1 MPVPAARAHSEE
13 KWKWSANKQYS
24 IYLKQGSGDKAIKT
38 IVKKV
43 GAQQLG
49 VDEVNFFRDDG
60 TILHFSKPEAYA
72 SIQNNTFIVSGEPDT
87 KNIQDLL
94 PDIIQQL
101 GPKQHKLLMDI
112 VQKGTQQAPSSE
124 EVPNLVSEA
133 PADLNK
139 PEWWTNN
146 PYLNIHDQHMDSLF
160 YSLFYAF
167 EADSRKE
174 NNEGFETINQKRAIK
189 RGYEYNH

>member
-1 MPVPAARAHSEE
+1 M
-13 KWKWSANKQYS
+13 
-24 IYLKQGSGDKAIKT
+24 
-38 IVKKV
+38 KKV

-112 VQKGTQQAPSSE
+112 VQKGSQQAATSE

-139 PEWWTNN
+139 PEWSTKNL
-146 PYLNIHDQHMDSLF
+146 YLNIHHHE
-160 YSLFYAF
+160 YADLIQLLCRNLIF
-167 EADSRKE
+167 
-174 NNEGFETINQKRAIK
+174 
-189 RGYEYNH
+189 